1 MRLLCALVAGITQR
15 RPAQHPLTRTG
26 LEALPVSQE
35 QANGGSR
42 QQQSFGSRCSDSSE
56 LQRFK
61 ANGVAASRRLWHT
74 RLAMRPSLSQPASN
88 VNNHKQYRV
97 IWAERPASEVP
108 KSPVISKIC
117 GASAVSGSVAVIPPC
132 LCLASVGL
140 CWPLLACF
148 RRRRQAR
155 LVVGS
160 RSAWVGGLLANQ
172 PTVNSSIKLNKNDG
186 SYLLI
191 SCRLLSSFSLLMTVE
206 RCQH

>member
-140 CWPLLACF
+140 CWVGLCWPVFGGGGRLGLWSARGRLGWAGCSPTNQLST
-148 RRRRQAR
+148 RQ
-155 LVVGS
+155 
-160 RSAWVGGLLANQ
+160 
-172 PTVNSSIKLNKNDG
+172 SS
-186 SYLLI
+186 
-191 SCRLLSSFSLLMTVE
+191 
-206 RCQH
+206 